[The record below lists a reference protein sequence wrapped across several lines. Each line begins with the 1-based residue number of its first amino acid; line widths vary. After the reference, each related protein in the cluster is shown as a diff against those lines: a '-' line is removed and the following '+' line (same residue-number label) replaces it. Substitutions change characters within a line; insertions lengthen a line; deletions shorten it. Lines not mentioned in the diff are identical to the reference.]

1 MIDESVSEPRINGQ
15 KSDGRFKSGN
25 PGRPRGSRGKAA
37 VLAEKL
43 AAKDITEIV
52 NVLAKNAK
60 AGCVSSATV
69 LLNRLWV
76 PSKSRHVT
84 FPMPPIRT
92 VDDIAGALSALWA
105 ACSSGAIALDEMLAL
120 GAMLERHASIIHAQ
134 DHEKRL
140 VALEASKTK
149 QLEYRNAT

>member
-1 MIDESVSEPRINGQ
+1 MIEETTSEPRINGQ

-52 NVLAKNAK
+52 NVLVTAAKD
-60 AGCVSSATV
+60 GCTQSAA
-69 LLNRLWV
+69 LLLARLWV
-76 PSKSRHVT
+76 PPKSRHVT
-84 FPMPPIRT
+84 FPMPEIRT
-92 VDDIAGALSALWA
+92 VDDIAGALSSLWA
-105 ACSSGAIALDEMLAL
+105 AVSSGAITVDEMLAL
-120 GAMLERHASIIHAQ
+120 CAVLERHADIIHAQ

-140 VALEASKTK
+140 VALEAAKTK
-149 QLEYRNAT
+149 QLEYRNAP

>member
-1 MIDESVSEPRINGQ
+1 MTDEATEPRNNERKTGHRFQ
-15 KSDGRFKSGN
+15 KGN

-52 NVLAKNAK
+52 NVLVTAAK
-60 AGCVSSATV
+60 AGDVPSATV

-76 PSKSRHVT
+76 PPKGRCVS
-84 FPMPPIRT
+84 FPMPPIVT
-92 VDDIAGALSALWA
+92 VDDIAGALSALWTAVSSA
-105 ACSSGAIALDEMLAL
+105 AITVDEMLAL
-120 GAMLERHASIIHAQ
+120 CAVLERHASIIHAQ

-140 VALEASKTK
+140 LALEASKTK
-149 QLEYRNAT
+149 QLEYRNAP